1 MQNKKFNSLIK
12 RLDYK
17 KLSKKK
23 KRKYIEKINI
33 LEQKE
38 YNKEK
43 EIIYMKKFYLDDGC
57 FYCNKEVDSTLH
69 ETHIE
74 VRTLTGY
81 DVEYGRIQKPSIIN
95 RLNDNYLYLVCSCGE
110 IEDISGEFKIGE
122 DDYIVKKEEIN

>member
-43 EIIYMKKFYLDDGC
+43 EIIYMKNFYLEDGC
-57 FYCNKEVDSTLH
+57 FYCNKEVDNTLH

-95 RLNDNYLYLVCSCGE
+95 RLKDNYLYLVCSCGK
-110 IEDISGEFKIGE
+110 IEDISDKFMIK
-122 DDYIVKKEEIN
+122 DDYIIER